1 MSPGT
6 KAKIAFAA
14 AGVAVMAMAGGAV
27 FAHTYALAPT
37 FIAMLAAA
45 VALATVGRRAARAF
59 WGKSIYGI
67 DDPYGE
73 ETRSY
78 KKTTRG
84 RHLAPKLLRLVRKAK
99 APVTIMVVG
108 DEHLPGQDG
117 RCAWSVALHQAAT
130 AGATV
135 LLYIREVP
143 DEGEA
148 ERAHAFAESH
158 SHCRAIRIGRT
169 PHGTFMRCRRSLP
182 GWGIEATPPTHCCG
196 SRAPARRRRRR
207 RTRST
212 ATHATSQRTSACSTS
227 TPSWSMDRRHG
238 AHGRPP
244 PDGRLASSPYGG
256 GPAPVSDP
264 SAPRPSTPSCRH
276 RARSAGKRTSGC
288 AIRTPPPAPA
298 SGTPRTPN
306 GASGRHAWTAGRASA
321 RR

>member
-6 KAKIAFAA
+6 KVKIAFAA

-37 FIAMLAAA
+37 LIAMLAAA

-59 WGKSIYGI
+59 WEKSMYGI

-73 ETRSY
+73 ETGSY

-108 DEHLPGQDG
+108 DEYLPGQDG

-169 PHGTFMRCRRSLP
+169 PHGTFDALSP
-182 GWGIEATPPTHCCG
+182 IIAWVG
-196 SRAPARRRRRR
+196 
-207 RTRST
+207 
-212 ATHATSQRTSACSTS
+212 
-227 TPSWSMDRRHG
+227 DR
-238 AHGRPP
+238 
-244 PDGRLASSPYGG
+244 
-256 GPAPVSDP
+256 SDP
-264 SAPRPSTPSCRH
+264 ADALLWIEGTRETEETTTYAESRNARNLATNRSMLDEYAELVDGSAARGT
-276 RARSAGKRTSGC
+276 RAT
-288 AIRTPPPAPA
+288 
-298 SGTPRTPN
+298 
-306 GASGRHAWTAGRASA
+306 TA
-321 RR
+321 